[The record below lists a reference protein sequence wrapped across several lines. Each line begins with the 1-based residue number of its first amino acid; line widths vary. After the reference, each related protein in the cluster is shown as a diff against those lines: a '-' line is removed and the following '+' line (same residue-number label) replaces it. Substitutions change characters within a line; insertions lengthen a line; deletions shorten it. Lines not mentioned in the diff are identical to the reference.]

1 MAKSLLLFSY
11 RYSIILCFCLFN
23 AKLASA
29 QTDADALMITK
40 NFYCAGGTYANS
52 GWTNYWEGTFKRDNL
67 NLGKVSTNTY
77 TFIGNYGITSK
88 LNLLFNAPY
97 VTTHASEGTLKG
109 QSGFQDLSVTL
120 KWLAFQHNLRAG
132 KLSFFSILTGAIPLS
147 NYEPDFQPMS
157 IGLHSKSVMLRGLL
171 NYKYNRFLFGAS
183 AQYIQRANI
192 TIDRNAYYTNTIIY
206 SNQVY
211 MPNANNMMLSAGY
224 LDKHIYAAANITK
237 ATTLGG
243 FDIRKNDMPFP
254 SNTMNATTAGAMF
267 KYSFSATS
275 GWELLAGG
283 NYVLAGRNVGQ
294 SQTLYGGLFYLFN
307 LSKNTK

>member
-1 MAKSLLLFSY
+1 MSKSLLLFLC
-11 RYSIILCFCLFN
+11 RYGLIICFFLFN
-23 AKLASA
+23 AKLVSA

-40 NFYCAGGTYANS
+40 NFYCAGGSYTNS
-52 GWTNYWEGTFKRDNL
+52 SWTNYWEGTFKRNNL

-97 VTTHASEGTLKG
+97 VTTNASAGTLKG
-109 QSGFQDLSVTL
+109 QSGLQDLSVTL
-120 KWLAFQHNLRAG
+120 KWLTIQHKIG
-132 KLSFFSILTGAIPLS
+132 KGNLSFFSILTGTIPLS
-147 NYEPDFQPMS
+147 NYEPDFQPLS
-157 IGLHSKSVMLRGLL
+157 IGLHSKAVMLRGLL
-171 NYKYNRFLFGAS
+171 NYKYDKFLLGAS
-183 AQYIQRANI
+183 AQYIQRSNI
-192 TIDRNAYYTNTIIY
+192 TIDRNAYYTTDMVY

-211 MPNANNMMLSAGY
+211 MPNANNVMLNAGY

-267 KYSFSATS
+267 KYSFNAIS

-283 NYVLAGRNVGQ
+283 SYVLTGRNVGQ
-294 SQTLYGGLFYLFN
+294 SQTFYGGALYLFN

>member
-40 NFYCAGGTYANS
+40 NFYCAGGTYANNS
-52 GWTNYWEGTFKRDNL
+52 WTNYWEGTFKRDNL
-67 NLGKVSTNTY
+67 NLGKVSTDTY
-77 TFIGNYGITSK
+77 NFIGNYGITSK
-88 LNLLFNAPY
+88 LNILFNAPY
-97 VTTHASEGTLKG
+97 VTTHASAGTLKG
-109 QSGFQDLSVTL
+109 QSGLQDLSVAL
-120 KWLAFQHNLRAG
+120 KWLTYQHSLGGG
-132 KLSFFSILTGAIPLS
+132 KLSFFSILSGSLPLS
-147 NYEPDFQPMS
+147 NYEPDFLPMS
-157 IGLHSKSVMLRGLL
+157 IGLHCKSLMFRGLL
-171 NYKYNRFLFGAS
+171 NYKYNRFLLGAS
-183 AQYIQRANI
+183 AQYIQHGDL
-192 TIDRNAYYTNTIIY
+192 TIDRNAYYTTTLIY

-211 MPNANNMMLSAGY
+211 MPNANNVMISTGY

-254 SNTMNATTAGAMF
+254 SNRMNTTTAGAMF
-267 KYSFSATS
+267 KYSFSSVS

-283 NYVLAGRNVGQ
+283 NYVLDGRNVGQ
-294 SQTLYGGLFYLFN
+294 AQTFYGGVFYLFN